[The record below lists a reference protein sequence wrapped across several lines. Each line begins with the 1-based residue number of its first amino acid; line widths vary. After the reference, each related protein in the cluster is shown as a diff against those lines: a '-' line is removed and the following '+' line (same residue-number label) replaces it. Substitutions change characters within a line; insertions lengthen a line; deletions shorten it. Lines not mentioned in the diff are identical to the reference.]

1 MSETKKRKSDSQI
14 WAYNAHGGD
23 DPLIKVLERL
33 ANRDAPKYVR
43 PDSSINRMR
52 LTHDIL
58 VVGARK
64 LCMDTG
70 DTEGLRLLD
79 EHEHLMATR
88 AALRE
93 GKPLP
98 DAIMPTQ
105 PQAAAPVSTPTST
118 ETQTSVTSQTETTPP
133 SPVTPI
139 TPAPKPPKQ
148 EKRIVN
154 LVINESGRSRIK
166 RE

>member
-43 PDSSINRMR
+43 PDSSVNRMR
-52 LTHDIL
+52 LTHDML

-79 EHEHLMATR
+79 EHERLMATR

-98 DAIMPTQ
+98 DATP
-105 PQAAAPVSTPTST
+105 APALVSTVT
-118 ETQTSVTSQTETTPP
+118 ESQTSVPSAPSPTESIPTPP
-133 SPVTPI
+133 VTSTAPAS
-139 TPAPKPPKQ
+139 TPKTEQK
-148 EKRIVN
+148 KRFVT
-154 LVINESGRSRIK
+154 LVINESGHSRIK
-166 RE
+166 RD